1 MSALVQA
8 VEQSCAYVNNHL
20 NLLGGSLTLEERT
33 ECDEHAKESMTMAL
47 HGVAAI
53 SEADATTMTSHLA
66 NSQLI
71 QETKLH
77 LARLVRSKVSA
88 IRVNHTPNLRS
99 PPQSNLWY
107 HRYLGQHHWA
117 TLVDPEV
124 PWPVKLRVIVEVS
137 SDMGL
142 THPTEITLTHIVSV
156 VELAVNQHSTLDL
169 CVGDAWTKR
178 GQIKDGI
185 TALRRFPLPQF
196 GQVRDYPDSP
206 NDLPSLVYNVL
217 YKVGTSKEYRPVDCP
232 LDESILNVL
241 RARMPTRKT
250 HSSVAAV
257 IKMHTPS
264 KMQALMRGIT
274 TAMNMGMAPEMDP
287 QLPAFKQCQPRRTYS
302 DGGLELFPS
311 KALTDFKG
319 PDSGQSL
326 KTGLGSGEQ
335 PITSEKA
342 LTNDPSGQVV
352 PSEVGPT
359 TAGSTRPGEDIAG
372 MAAHV
377 MSVLSGAPAAPKPS
391 PKKGPAAKKSPT
403 KGPAA
408 KGTIKKK
415 PSGNAS
421 SITKLVYP
429 GKPNCKTEPMYYKQ
443 YRILTDIPSLCWRV
457 KIDGDR
463 TLMCASFKKDPKK
476 GWEKVSKFV
485 GAE

>member
-8 VEQSCAYVNNHL
+8 VEQSCAYVNNHF

-124 PWPVKLRVIVEVS
+124 PWPVKLRVIVDVS
-137 SDMGL
+137 ADMGL

-185 TALRRFPLPQF
+185 TALRRLHLPHF
-196 GQVRDYPDSP
+196 GQLRNYPDSP
-206 NDLPSLVYNVL
+206 NDLPSLSYNVL

-232 LDESILNVL
+232 LDESSLHAL

-250 HSSVAAV
+250 HSSVATV
-257 IKMHTPS
+257 IKMHTPP
-264 KMQALMRGIT
+264 KMQTLLRSIST
-274 TAMNMGMAPEMDP
+274 SMNLGMAPYMEP
-287 QLPAFKQCQPRRTYS
+287 QLPGFKFCQPRRTSS
-302 DGGLELFPS
+302 DESLGLVPS
-311 KALTDFKG
+311 NHKRALTDFMG

-326 KTGLGSGEQ
+326 NTGHGSGEQ
-335 PITSEKA
+335 PIASTEAQTK
-342 LTNDPSGQVV
+342 DPSGQVV
-352 PSEVGPT
+352 PSEVVPT
-359 TAGSTRPGEDIAG
+359 TSASKKPGEDIAG
-372 MAAHV
+372 MTAHV
-377 MSVLSGAPAAPKPS
+377 LGVLSGAPAAPKR
-391 PKKGPAAKKSPT
+391 KAPAAKKT
-403 KGPAA
+403 V
-408 KGTIKKK
+408 KKR
-415 PSGNAS
+415 PSGQAV
-421 SITKLVYP
+421 TKLVYP
-429 GKPNCKTEPMYYKQ
+429 GRPVGKTEQLHFKGYK
-443 YRILTDIPSLCWRV
+443 ILTDVPSMCWRV
-457 KIDGDR
+457 KKFGDDR
-463 TLMCASFKKDPKK
+463 TLVCASFKVDAKK

-485 GAE
+485 NGGA